1 MLRGLISYLYR
12 ENTVV
17 MEKSD
22 VKNNPPDEDFR
33 PVRLFIDEKHIR
45 QWYKELEMAEE
56 QIKQEMEDDYE

>member
-1 MLRGLISYLYR
+1 MVKGLIGYLYA

-17 MEKSD
+17 MDKSD
-22 VKNNPPDEDFR
+22 IRNASDEDFR

-56 QIKQEMEDDYE
+56 QRQQEMEGD

>member
-1 MLRGLISYLYR
+1 MVKGLIGYLYA

-17 MEKSD
+17 MDKSD
-22 VKNNPPDEDFR
+22 IRNASDEDFR

-56 QIKQEMEDDYE
+56 QRQQEME